1 MEHKNTFTLWL
12 KIADR
17 LNNVVNLIQHKLVS
31 EARGKTYEAFSFKS
45 ENGEDSLVKKE
56 WNVAREKTQELIVLK
71 SKLLK
76 TIALIKASLAEE
88 NAKLGVNI
96 ILSEQNTI
104 SKQIS
109 LDESL
114 LIAYKSGR
122 AKSFNDAVKFVA
134 DKEDKL
140 EKAKVIDNISVSVS
154 VFDDTFINEL
164 EEGIERNRLQIAKLS
179 DRLSDLNA
187 TKLSLVIDGSLNK
200 YF

>member
-1 MEHKNTFTLWL
+1 MEHKNTLTRWH

-17 LNNVVNLIQHKLVS
+17 LNNEVNLIHSKLVS
-31 EARGKTYEAFSFKS
+31 EARGKIYEAFSFKS

-56 WNVAREKTQELIVLK
+56 WDLARERTQELIVLK
-71 SKLLK
+71 NKLLT

-96 ILSEQNTI
+96 ILSEQNAV

-114 LIAYKSGR
+114 LISYKSGR

-140 EKAKVIDNISVSVS
+140 EKAKVIDNISVTVS
-154 VFDDTFINEL
+154 VFDDKFIYEL
-164 EEGIERNRLQIAKLS
+164 EEGIERNRLLIAKLS

-187 TKLSLVIDGSLNK
+187 TKLSLIIDSSLSK